1 MTRFAIA
8 LVVLASLLAPISARA
23 LEVAGRCSVVFFAT
37 STVHDFEGKAPCALL
52 AIEPPDASGAYRARA
67 EVAVEQL
74 DTGIAARDRRMR
86 EMFEAERY
94 PRITATFANVDPD
107 ALRARRAGA
116 LAFRISIHGVERSV
130 TPELSDW
137 SEVPGQRAHFRAT
150 FELSLKEFG
159 LEAPVAIGFVRVDD
173 RVRVAVDVELTARDD
188 SS

>member
-8 LVVLASLLAPISARA
+8 LALLASLFAPIAARA
-23 LEVAGRCSVVFFAT
+23 LEVAGRCSVTFQAT

-67 EVAVEQL
+67 EVAVAQL

-94 PRITATFANVDPD
+94 PRITAALANVDPD

-116 LAFRISIHGVERSV
+116 LAFQISIHGIERRV

-137 SEVPGQRAHFRAT
+137 LEVPGKRAHFRAT
-150 FELSLKEFG
+150 FELSLKDFG

-173 RVRVAVDVELTARDD
+173 RVRVTVDVDITARDA